1 MELKYLIDKSK
12 CELSS
17 FSFPCEGSRAVE
29 AMVKD
34 YVHESRYAHP
44 WSSCVRAYFLRYP
57 NPNAQHVLSVDVLDR
72 RIEYRPVGPTGATM
86 PVLCTTRL
94 ILKRGNLP
102 KWAPAGIIKNAE
114 SYVMEESEVE
124 LDLFPAR
131 PAEAS
136 SSKQPARRTKNG
148 RAMRSWTR
156 NLDHTTILAVTEGLV
171 FKERFGLEPHAVSS
185 SLWQSYCKTLTSA
198 QIESQ
203 ISFGMLRRR
212 IEKFGLA
219 RFVAHKDTSQQ
230 GILWTR
236 SQLEDGSSEDRFS
249 TSTTREEELQ
259 RSSIAQKR
267 FKLLES
273 LRPPFLDGYPLG
285 PWQKLKVWWYSGH
298 YSQVRVLKDGYPIER
313 DLDEQH
319 TATIQD
325 APSPQTCDTDRFR
338 GAAQDGPWAG
348 FSGRKGKG
356 TVYSEHEWDA
366 DQGVLNQVRRRFGL
380 PPQAIAP
387 ERPTPE
393 PVPGGPVVQFLDRTR
408 HRVLSLLG
416 YDSDNLSAKEET
428 KDRIEVIDRERTV

>member
-1 MELKYLIDKSK
+1 MVALAVSGTFF
-12 CELSS
+12 SS
-17 FSFPCEGSRAVE
+17 VSVLLRPLRLD

-34 YVHESRYAHP
+34 YVHESSYPHA

-72 RIEYRPVGPTGATM
+72 HIEHRPVRGTNHTM

-114 SYVMEESEVE
+114 SYVMEQSEVE

-131 PAEAS
+131 PADAS
-136 SSKQPARRTKNG
+136 SSKQPVRRTKNG

-171 FKERFGLEPHAVSS
+171 FKERFGFAPQDAATTSE
-185 SLWQSYCKTLTSA
+185 WQSYCKTLTTA

-203 ISFGMLRRR
+203 LSFGLLRRR

-219 RFVAHKDTSQQ
+219 RFVAHKDSSQQ

-236 SQLEDGSSEDRFS
+236 SRLDADLAAKQPA
-249 TSTTREEELQ
+249 TSPTREQQLQ
-259 RSSIAQKR
+259 RSSISQKR

-298 YSQVRVLKDGYPIER
+298 YSQIRRLEDGYPIER
-313 DLDEQH
+313 D
-319 TATIQD
+319 QD
-325 APSPQTCDTDRFR
+325 DQPTVSNTDSSSSEGSGPEVFHGTCP
-338 GAAQDGPWAG
+338 DGSWAEL
-348 FSGRKGKG
+348 SGRKLKG
-356 TVYSEHEWDA
+356 AVYSNQEWDV
-366 DQGVLNQVRRRFGL
+366 DKGVVNQVRRRFGL
-380 PPQAIAP
+380 
-387 ERPTPE
+387 E
-393 PVPGGPVVQFLDRTR
+393 PLPLEPKRGGPVLQAANRARLRL
-408 HRVLSLLG
+408 LSLLG
-416 YDSDNLSAKEET
+416 YDPDHLTAKEDTRDFEVV
-428 KDRIEVIDRERTV
+428 DRQRAV